1 MKNTL
6 NFSFIFNR
14 LSIID
19 LSDTANQP
27 MISTIFNTTLMFN
40 GEIYNHE
47 NLRKELEAEGVK
59 FFIQITLIQK

>member
-1 MKNTL
+1 MKNAL

-27 MISTIFNTTLMFN
+27 MISKIFNTTLMFN

-47 NLRKELEAEGVK
+47 NLRKELEAEGEN
-59 FFIQITLIQK
+59 FYRSL

>member
-1 MKNTL
+1 MKNAL

-27 MISTIFNTTLMFN
+27 MISKNFNTTVMFN
-40 GEIYNHE
+40 GEIYNHD
-47 NLRKELEAEGVK
+47 NLRKELESEGVK
-59 FFIQITLIQK
+59 FLQITRIQK

>member
-47 NLRKELEAEGVK
+47 NLRKELEGEG
-59 FFIQITLIQK
+59 